1 MIRGLPGHVLT
12 GVKGCTVTGRPLRV
26 IGLM

>member
-12 GVKGCTVTGRPLRV
+12 GVNGCTVTVRPLRV
-26 IGLM
+26 IRLM